1 MMDSLELSRSLK
13 EKLNLLK
20 NYLTQTERLED
31 GIGLQEPSTLMELLE
46 RRQLLIQETD
56 RIDGRIGAGMEEAPS
71 GNINSCG
78 KPGET
83 IRLLSKAIEDVLQQ
97 IKATDER
104 CMRRLT
110 SRHQEVKQEVAEK
123 SHGLKA
129 IHCYRGRPARPPKFI
144 DVNR

>member
-13 EKLNLLK
+13 EKLHLL
-20 NYLTQTERLED
+20 NDYLTQTERLEA
-31 GIGLQEPSTLMELLE
+31 GIGLQAPSTLMELLE
-46 RRQLLIQETD
+46 RRQHLIQEMD
-56 RIDGRIGAGMEEAPS
+56 RIDGRIGACIEEAPS
-71 GNINSCG
+71 GKINSCG

-83 IRLLSKAIEDVLQQ
+83 IRLLSKGIEDVLQQ

-123 SHGLKA
+123 FPGLKA